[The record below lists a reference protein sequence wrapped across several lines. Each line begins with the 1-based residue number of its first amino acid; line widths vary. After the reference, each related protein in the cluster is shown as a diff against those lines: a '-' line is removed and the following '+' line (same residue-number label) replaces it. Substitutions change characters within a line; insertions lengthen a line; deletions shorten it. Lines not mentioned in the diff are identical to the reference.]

1 MVNQGA
7 VKDHLAS
14 RRLQVT
20 LRVSMN
26 INFST
31 SEAHFVSQISQPPE
45 RTQNWFCIQNLPMDL
60 SFQGKKR
67 FVIPWHGSQVTTV
80 LVISENSCVFFY
92 TPCRL
97 GNILP
102 TI

>member
-31 SEAHFVSQISQPPE
+31 AKDDFVSQISQPPE
-45 RTQNWFCIQNLPMDL
+45 RTQNWFCIQNLPLNL

-67 FVIPWHGSQVTTV
+67 FVIPWHGSQATAVQ
-80 LVISENSCVFFY
+80 SPAFS
-92 TPCRL
+92 L
-97 GNILP
+97 G
-102 TI
+102 TRS

>member
-1 MVNQGA
+1 MFNQGA

-60 SFQGKKR
+60 SFQGGKR
-67 FVIPWHGSQVTTV
+67 CVFLRHGSQVTTV

-92 TPCRL
+92 TPCSCQR
-97 GNILP
+97 
-102 TI
+102 

>member
-60 SFQGKKR
+60 SFLEKETAYK
-67 FVIPWHGSQVTTV
+67 SVTWFT
-80 LVISENSCVFFY
+80 SYGNSRDTGDFRSFFLNALY
-92 TPCRL
+92 HEE
-97 GNILP
+97 
-102 TI
+102 

>member
-60 SFQGKKR
+60 SFHGEKR
-67 FVIPWHGSQVTTV
+67 FVILWHGSQVTTV
-80 LVISENSCVFFY
+80 LAISENACVFFIH
-92 TPCRL
+92 PVV
-97 GNILP
+97 I
-102 TI
+102 

>member
-31 SEAHFVSQISQPPE
+31 SEAHFVSEISQLPE
-45 RTQNWFCIQNLPMDL
+45 RTQNWFCIQNCLWI
-60 SFQGKKR
+60 SVFRGKKR

-80 LVISENSCVFFY
+80 LVISKNSCVFFF
-92 TPCRL
+92 
-97 GNILP
+97 
-102 TI
+102 

>member
-60 SFQGKKR
+60 SFQGKKM
-67 FVIPWHGSQVTTV
+67 VC
-80 LVISENSCVFFY
+80 NSVAWFTSYNSSCDIGEFLHFFY
-92 TPCRL
+92 TPCSYKAH
-97 GNILP
+97 
-102 TI
+102 TC